1 MNQTKKVLIVD
12 DELPVR
18 YLIRQ
23 VLSKEFIVLEAR
35 DGKEA
40 LDLARNEQPDIIL
53 MDLMMPN
60 MDGLTACYAFKKEE
74 PIKRIPIVMVTAI
87 GYDLNKKLAKNVAG
101 VSAYVTKP
109 FDTQELLNTVKGVL
123 EIQTRELQN
132 ATPIE
137 ETIG

>member
-109 FDTQELLNTVKGVL
+109 FDTQELLNTVNRVL